1 MRKRNLKKT
10 ILAAALAVP
19 VAFSY
24 PGWAVRA
31 QEDEMVSTETEAQK
45 VMQDNTAPEEA
56 ECEENPAYDEMD
68 GAETDSTETD
78 STEADRNVSEEEK
91 FFQSGLIAN
100 EDGEFLSSLE
110 EMETSGED
118 SMFFQDGLEVLED
131 GSTDDLIDAYVAPEN
146 YAQEGTPVREG
157 KGGFTAVANGSTLFS
172 SKYTRLGWNA
182 DTQVY
187 SWNNAGNDVISG
199 MKQGAMVEGP
209 YFVPLNNNA
218 KGKFGFRVTHV
229 GYNKEANTKV
239 DLLLTCN
246 NYQDYTYD
254 YKGNKI
260 TGIYPM
266 FGVSNSNELWI
277 SFKDELS
284 AQEIKIDIVK
294 SGTDIPVAGNYRFRW
309 LDIDLYQ
316 RFGINL
322 QNGSIG
328 HRYATTD
335 SVVNVVKKTL
345 FSKNFEVL
353 TAPAPAVDGEIP
365 QNTVVYELD
374 NSSGFYLAILR
385 PGCGAYS
392 IETASRIKSVFADV
406 QTGTCKTSAGLNWDA
421 KGYGPVEYPGLVK
434 KTGNTLASQG
444 TSNTLSDSTSEFY
457 YTLQT
462 DIPEEHSAY
471 YYSSCEVSDTL
482 PAGVDFA
489 GYAAVKMLPS
499 ENDVTSWFS
508 ISTDG
513 DVINFQ
519 ATQAALSQ
527 ADFYGKTY
535 EFQIKVRMDPTEI
548 TPVYSGDSYRY
559 EVKNK
564 ASITCQHI
572 NGLAGTSW
580 SDEVTTDCTRYKNKV
595 VNASVKKYTA
605 NLQDGVW
612 REDLLLP
619 GPDSEYKYKLNIN
632 VPDNEFGGY
641 MTRMEIADT
650 LPAGAELTAA
660 TAEVYENGQNRV
672 DGRFQISVNGKN
684 ITLKATEAALG
695 DRGFYGKS
703 YDVIFNARM
712 VPGEISCTYNGTVA
726 SYVTSNHFTVTTQHK
741 GDSQAVTITSNNVA
755 DRASVNRT
763 EPKNPQKWILRENQR
778 IVTAE
783 YNGRDF
789 ESVFEIVQEI
799 PSNKREWKISKFKIQ
814 DTLADCFELKG
825 VQIYLDQTVEA
836 SFGASDSVR
845 GDWSLNVAGN
855 SITLSSVAELPERC
869 YGKSVRLL
877 LTVGLKSNSDLQQ
890 YYVANQDPDVLE
902 AHIYNIAT
910 STFNWIGGEP
920 SSTSKNTEKTRVIV
934 KEKVPKGHITIRK
947 VDETGKALQNGK
959 FQITALE
966 DIRSASG
973 NILLRAGTVA
983 DTIVTDR
990 NGTAIS
996 KDIYLG
1002 KYKVSEVRP
1011 PEGYAISR
1019 QVFEA
1024 NLSKTEPEKAI
1035 LVRNQKMHLYIKKV
1049 TETEEAGGNRPPIEG
1064 VKFRLWE
1071 SSANADSAGTTYTT
1085 NKNGLIKLEGLS
1097 PATYCIQETAVPAGY
1112 VLDNT
1117 VHKFT
1122 VDANGL
1128 VKNEQ
1133 GYTMVIENRY
1143 IKAEFLKTDK
1153 VTGEAVA
1160 GAVMQL
1166 TDKSGK
1172 VIDTWTSGKT
1182 AHRINKLP
1190 AGEYVLTEITAPSGY
1205 KKGKPVICTVKS
1217 TSGVQKFQMTDVKMV
1232 TLTINKI
1239 LHGDEIVWGQGNP
1252 AFTFTVKGTDLDG
1265 EERIYSKTVEFTK
1278 ENTDTRADVSKR
1290 AVFALPA
1297 GKYQVQES
1305 KVMRYKLE
1313 KIDQVVNGTV
1323 QGNTVQF
1330 DLSGNQNGTA
1340 SFTNKKSG
1348 DGLLTDT
1355 DYVRNIVIPEK

>member
-56 ECEENPAYDEMD
+56 ECEENPAHDEMD

-434 KTGNTLASQG
+434 KTGNTLASQ
-444 TSNTLSDSTSEFY
+444 ER
-457 YTLQT
+457 QT
-462 DIPEEHSAY
+462 PCLTVPRNFIIP
-471 YYSSCEVSDTL
+471 C
-482 PAGVDFA
+482 
-489 GYAAVKMLPS
+489 
-499 ENDVTSWFS
+499 
-508 ISTDG
+508 
-513 DVINFQ
+513 
-519 ATQAALSQ
+519 
-527 ADFYGKTY
+527 
-535 EFQIKVRMDPTEI
+535 R
-548 TPVYSGDSYRY
+548 
-559 EVKNK
+559 
-564 ASITCQHI
+564 
-572 NGLAGTSW
+572 
-580 SDEVTTDCTRYKNKV
+580 
-595 VNASVKKYTA
+595 
-605 NLQDGVW
+605 
-612 REDLLLP
+612 
-619 GPDSEYKYKLNIN
+619 
-632 VPDNEFGGY
+632 
-641 MTRMEIADT
+641 
-650 LPAGAELTAA
+650 
-660 TAEVYENGQNRV
+660 
-672 DGRFQISVNGKN
+672 QIS
-684 ITLKATEAALG
+684 
-695 DRGFYGKS
+695 RKS
-703 YDVIFNARM
+703 I
-712 VPGEISCTYNGTVA
+712 
-726 SYVTSNHFTVTTQHK
+726 
-741 GDSQAVTITSNNVA
+741 
-755 DRASVNRT
+755 
-763 EPKNPQKWILRENQR
+763 QR
-778 IVTAE
+778 I
-783 YNGRDF
+783 
-789 ESVFEIVQEI
+789 
-799 PSNKREWKISKFKIQ
+799 
-814 DTLADCFELKG
+814 
-825 VQIYLDQTVEA
+825 
-836 SFGASDSVR
+836 
-845 GDWSLNVAGN
+845 
-855 SITLSSVAELPERC
+855 
-869 YGKSVRLL
+869 
-877 LTVGLKSNSDLQQ
+877 
-890 YYVANQDPDVLE
+890 
-902 AHIYNIAT
+902 
-910 STFNWIGGEP
+910 
-920 SSTSKNTEKTRVIV
+920 
-934 KEKVPKGHITIRK
+934 
-947 VDETGKALQNGK
+947 
-959 FQITALE
+959 ITALAK
-966 DIRSASG
+966 S
-973 NILLRAGTVA
+973 
-983 DTIVTDR
+983 
-990 NGTAIS
+990 
-996 KDIYLG
+996 
-1002 KYKVSEVRP
+1002 
-1011 PEGYAISR
+1011 
-1019 QVFEA
+1019 
-1024 NLSKTEPEKAI
+1024 
-1035 LVRNQKMHLYIKKV
+1035 
-1049 TETEEAGGNRPPIEG
+1049 
-1064 VKFRLWE
+1064 
-1071 SSANADSAGTTYTT
+1071 
-1085 NKNGLIKLEGLS
+1085 
-1097 PATYCIQETAVPAGY
+1097 
-1112 VLDNT
+1112 
-1117 VHKFT
+1117 
-1122 VDANGL
+1122 
-1128 VKNEQ
+1128 
-1133 GYTMVIENRY
+1133 VIPCR
-1143 IKAEFLKTDK
+1143 
-1153 VTGEAVA
+1153 
-1160 GAVMQL
+1160 
-1166 TDKSGK
+1166 
-1172 VIDTWTSGKT
+1172 
-1182 AHRINKLP
+1182 
-1190 AGEYVLTEITAPSGY
+1190 
-1205 KKGKPVICTVKS
+1205 
-1217 TSGVQKFQMTDVKMV
+1217 
-1232 TLTINKI
+1232 
-1239 LHGDEIVWGQGNP
+1239 
-1252 AFTFTVKGTDLDG
+1252 
-1265 EERIYSKTVEFTK
+1265 
-1278 ENTDTRADVSKR
+1278 
-1290 AVFALPA
+1290 
-1297 GKYQVQES
+1297 QES
-1305 KVMRYKLE
+1305 ISLVTQL
-1313 KIDQVVNGTV
+1313 
-1323 QGNTVQF
+1323 
-1330 DLSGNQNGTA
+1330 
-1340 SFTNKKSG
+1340 
-1348 DGLLTDT
+1348 
-1355 DYVRNIVIPEK
+1355 